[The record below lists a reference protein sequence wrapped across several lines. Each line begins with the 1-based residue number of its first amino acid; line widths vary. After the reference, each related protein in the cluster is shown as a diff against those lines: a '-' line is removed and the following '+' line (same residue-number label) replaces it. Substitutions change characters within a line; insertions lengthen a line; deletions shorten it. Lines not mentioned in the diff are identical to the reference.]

1 MCIRTISC
9 TCICVYVPILRQLTV
24 ELRACRLV
32 SGTSLVA
39 VVSTAVASSYT
50 YLSHG
55 VVDTAAA
62 LIISCCAVLTAPI
75 GANLTTTLNA
85 QVRTAV
91 NPNCNLLVIYKL
103 PDTQRLNIGRPQN
116 KSAWKR

>member
-1 MCIRTISC
+1 MTMMM
-9 TCICVYVPILRQLTV
+9 TV
-24 ELRACRLV
+24 MCRLV

-39 VVSTAVASSYT
+39 VVSTALASSYT

-62 LIISCCAVLTAPI
+62 LLIASCAIVTAPI

-85 QVRTAV
+85 TVS
-91 NPNCNLLVIYKL
+91 N
-103 PDTQRLNIGRPQN
+103 G
-116 KSAWKR
+116 